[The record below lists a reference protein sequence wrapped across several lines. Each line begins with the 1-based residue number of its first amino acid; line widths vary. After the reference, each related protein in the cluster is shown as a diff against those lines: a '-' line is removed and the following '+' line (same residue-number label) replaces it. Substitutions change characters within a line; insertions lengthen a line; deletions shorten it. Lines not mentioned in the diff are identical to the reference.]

1 MRRGAYFWG
10 SFFLLLGF
18 LSLLANMKIIQ
29 IDIWGIFWP
38 LVMVLLGVWV
48 LLIPMLRKGSGFTEQ
63 VNIPLEGAG
72 RAKIR
77 INHGAGRFHIQGDA
91 QPEALVNGS
100 FGGGLRTITRRDA
113 DLLEVHLRS
122 SENWF
127 PGMWFPGDSLDWKF
141 QLNNT
146 VPIKLSLNTG
156 ASESEINLTG
166 LQVTDL
172 RLQTGASSTSITMPD
187 GAGLTNVVIEAGVA
201 SVSVRIPVGVA
212 GRIRSRSGLASVN
225 VDKNRFPYQE
235 GAYQSVDYATVVNK
249 VDILIQAGLGSIE
262 VK

>member
-10 SFFLLLGF
+10 GFFVLLGI
-18 LSLLANMKIIQ
+18 LSLLQSVGIIKV
-29 IDIWGIFWP
+29 DVWLLFWP
-38 LVMVLLGVWV
+38 LVMILLGVWV
-48 LLIPMLRKGSGFTEQ
+48 LVAPILRRRAGFMEQ
-63 VNIPLEGAG
+63 VNIPLSGAA

-77 INHGAGRFHIQGDA
+77 INHGAGRFYIQGNA
-91 QPEALVNGS
+91 EAGTLVSGS
-100 FGGGLRTITRRDA
+100 FGGGLKVMTHQDG
-113 DLLEVHLRS
+113 DELEVRMRTPES
-122 SENWF
+122 FF
-127 PGMWFPGDSLDWKF
+127 PGLWFPGDSLDWKF

-146 VPIKLSLNTG
+146 MPIKLSLNTG

-172 RLQTGASSTSITMPD
+172 CLQTGASSTSITMPD

-235 GAYQSVDYATVVNK
+235 GAYQSVDYATAVNK